1 MNRCKKCNKRIFC
14 GSICSNCLRLC
25 ELNIRT
31 MPLSQQTHL
40 DLLNR
45 DNMPTN
51 YYVGIIDGFL
61 IALKNM
67 YDDLEYVPKYKEQ
80 IEPNNFKEAEI
91 LMRQKLKNRIEE
103 IKQEKI
109 SWFNSTGEIK
119 FLSAIIGLEEDIKD
133 TIKEYPQYK
142 RELNYDDLEEI
153 IKRSGG

>member
-1 MNRCKKCNKRIFC
+1 MNRCKKCNKRIFY

-40 DLLNR
+40 DLLSK
-45 DNMPTN
+45 DNMPIN
-51 YYVGIIDGFL
+51 YYVGVIDGFL

-109 SWFNSTGEIK
+109 SWLNNTGEIK
-119 FLSAIIGLEEDIKD
+119 FLTAIIGLEEDIKD

-142 RELNYDDLEEI
+142 NELNYDDLEKI

>member
-1 MNRCKKCNKRIFC
+1 MNRCKKCNKRIFN
-14 GSICSNCLRLC
+14 GFICSNCLRLC

-80 IEPNNFKEAEI
+80 IEPNNFKEVEI

-109 SWFNSTGEIK
+109 SWFNNTGEIK
-119 FLSAIIGLEEDIKD
+119 FLSVIIGLEEDIKD